1 MTPDDSTR
9 RDELSAGL
17 SRRRFLVS
25 LGATAAVAGAGC
37 LESGDDT
44 SEYTDWVPADD
55 GVTFGMVDLDVAAQT
70 EGDSPGLLPFLFPA
84 PQDGDGGE
92 QPVELP
98 GTDLR
103 NREDPLL
110 ATPFEISGAVLAG
123 GFFGLWSTGLSYL
136 TEREESAA
144 ADRILS
150 VDGVGVATGT
160 FDTERADE
168 RLRASPDTPFGG
180 SAYEQVDETDQF
192 THYEVV
198 DSDDGVPR
206 VAVSRGRILFAESRA
221 AIERIVETG
230 DGDRT
235 RAVDAF
241 DRFARFVETVGDA
254 QFVAGWH
261 SILDEAILLGDTDDW
276 GIRELLA
283 FEETDF
289 VTSVSLNP
297 DESSL
302 TTDIVTRRDALSA
315 ESTEQLREQLGGQS
329 QAYSVTAED
338 GQLSMSGTYDEIS
351 FTPLGQDWTDDL
363 PSGEDLPAEITEAV
377 PDSAIEFSDATD
389 RPETLRVTLTRDLA
403 VDELTARAI
412 NADSEVRLQDPGR
425 GDSFTISPDADGD
438 EVRIVVTVDDV
449 SGVVASTEYP

>member
-1 MTPDDSTR
+1 MTAD
-9 RDELSAGL
+9 GL

-37 LESGDDT
+37 LENGDDT
-44 SEYTDWVPADD
+44 PEYTDWLPADD
-55 GVTFGMVDLDVAAQT
+55 GVTFGAVDLDVAAET
-70 EGDSPGLLPFLFPA
+70 GDDGPGLLPFLFPA
-84 PQDGDGGE
+84 PQDGDDGE
-92 QPVELP
+92 RPVELP
-98 GTDLR
+98 GRDLR
-103 NREDPLL
+103 DREDPLL
-110 ATPFEISGAVLAG
+110 ATPFEVSGAVLAG

-180 SAYEQVDETDQF
+180 SAYEQVDETDRF

-198 DSDDGVPR
+198 DSQDGIER
-206 VAVSRGRILFAESRA
+206 VAVSGERILFGNNRA
-221 AIERIVETG
+221 AIERIVETRE
-230 DGDRT
+230 GDRT

-241 DRFARFVETVGDA
+241 DRFARLVEVVGDG
-254 QFVAGWH
+254 QLVAGWH
-261 SILDEAILLGDTDDW
+261 STLDEAILLGDTDDW

-283 FEETDF
+283 LEETDF
-289 VTSVSLNP
+289 ATSVSLNP
-297 DESSL
+297 DENSL
-302 TTDIVTRRDALSA
+302 TADIATRSDALSA

-329 QAYSVTAED
+329 QAYSVTVED
-338 GQLSMSGTYDEIS
+338 GQLSVSGTYDDIP

-363 PSGEDLPAEITEAV
+363 PSGEDLPAEIAEAV
-377 PDSAIEFSDATD
+377 PDNAIEFSDVTD
-389 RPETLRVTLTRDLA
+389 RPDTLRVTITRDLD

-412 NADSEVRLQDPGR
+412 NADNEVRLQDPGR
-425 GDSFTISPDADGD
+425 STSFTISPDADGD